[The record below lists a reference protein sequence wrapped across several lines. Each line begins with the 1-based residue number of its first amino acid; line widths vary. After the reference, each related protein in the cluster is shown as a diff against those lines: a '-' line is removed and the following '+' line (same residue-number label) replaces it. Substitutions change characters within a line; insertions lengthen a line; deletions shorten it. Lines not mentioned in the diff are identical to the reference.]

1 MNYSKLPTKKS
12 SILIILLLIIS
23 FLYINC
29 LPEDLFTDPVATV
42 ITDRKGFLL
51 SARIAEDQQWR
62 FPIIANAPDKFSK
75 ALIAFEDKRFYSH
88 PGIDIIAI
96 FRAFKSNVEKVSIVS
111 GGSTISMQVIR
122 LSRKGKSRTIKEKI
136 IEVILAT
143 RLEIRYTKSEIMALY
158 ASHAPFGGN
167 VVGVEAAAW
176 KYFGRSSEQL
186 TWAESATLAVL
197 PNAPGL
203 IHPGKNRKLLKVKR
217 DGLLEKLKQNGVID
231 SLTCVLSQQE
241 TLPEKPVRL
250 VDRAPHFA
258 ERIRI
263 KNKYT
268 KSEPS
273 IFHSSIDKNIQEC
286 TQKIL
291 DKHHAILSENSIEN
305 IAALIIENKS
315 SSVISYV
322 GNSGADLNKD
332 GSFVDMITSQRSTG
346 SILKPLLYA
355 MMLNDGYILPHTLLP
370 DIPCNFGGFTPKNFD
385 KNYDGAVPANI
396 ALYKSLNIPAVHM
409 LDQYGTEKF
418 MLNLKALGMGT
429 LNRHSSHYGLS
440 LILGGAEASIED
452 IALIYSNLSN
462 KLYNSHYA
470 NRYTINYSKKEI
482 SDSRANNKRYE
493 IAPPAIWY
501 TFEAMADVVRPAI
514 ESNWQAYENTN
525 KIAWKTGTSFGFRD
539 AWAVGCTP
547 QYTIVIWAGN
557 ASGEGRPM
565 LTGITAAAPVL
576 FDLFNALKTDHNWF
590 DMPEKEM
597 VKIEV
602 CKKSGYQASEY
613 CTDSYSISAPEAGTR
628 TGTCPYHKQIFMDN
642 TEHYQVKG
650 SCYSPSEMMTK
661 SWFVL
666 PPIQEYYYKNKN
678 ADYITLP
685 PYKTDCSEISSDEER
700 PEIIYPN
707 KNSKIYIPVNLD
719 GSTEKV
725 VLQANIKGS
734 GKTLYW
740 HLDEEFIGTTNDA
753 HEIAVNPL
761 QGKHKLTLFDNNGG
775 YVAHEFEILKAK
787 K

>member
-1 MNYSKLPTKKS
+1 MNYFKLISKKN

-23 FLYINC
+23 FFYLNC
-29 LPEDLFTDPVATV
+29 LPEELFTDPVTTV

-51 SARIAEDQQWR
+51 SARIAEDKQWR
-62 FPIIANAPDKFSK
+62 FPTIADAPDKFSQ

-96 FRAFKSNVEKVSIVS
+96 FRAVKSNIEKVSVVS

-122 LSRKGKSRTIKEKI
+122 LSRKGKARTIKEKL
-136 IEVILAT
+136 IEAILAT
-143 RLEIRYTKSEIMALY
+143 RLEIRYTKKEIMALY

-167 VVGVEAAAW
+167 VVGVEAASW
-176 KYFGRSSEQL
+176 KYFRRSSDQL

-203 IHPGKNRKLLKVKR
+203 IHPGKNRNILKAKR
-217 DGLLEKLKQNGVID
+217 DRLLEKLRQNKVID
-231 SLTCVLSQQE
+231 SLTCLLSQQE

-250 VDRAPHFA
+250 EDRAPHFA

-263 KNKYT
+263 KNKNT

-273 IFHSSIDKNIQEC
+273 VFQSSLDKNIQEC

-291 DKHHAILSENSIEN
+291 NKHHAVLRENSIEN
-305 IAALIIENKS
+305 IAALIVENKS
-315 SSVISYV
+315 TSVIAYV
-322 GNSGADLNKD
+322 GNSNTDINKD
-332 GSFVDMITSQRSTG
+332 GSFVDMITSPRSTG

-355 MMLNDGYILPHTLLP
+355 MMMNEGYILPQTLLP

-409 LDQYGTEKF
+409 LNQYGTEKF
-418 MLNLKALGMGT
+418 ILNLKTLGMKT
-429 LNRHSSHYGLS
+429 LNKQSSHYGLS

-462 KLYNSHYA
+462 KLYNSNYL
-470 NRYTINYSKKEI
+470 NKNSINYNKEELAESKT
-482 SDSRANNKRYE
+482 NNKRYE
-493 IAPPAIWY
+493 IASSAIWY
-501 TFEAMADVVRPAI
+501 TFEAMADVERPAI
-514 ESNWQAYENTN
+514 ESNWQAYENTS

-557 ASGEGRPM
+557 ANGEGRPT
-565 LTGITAAAPVL
+565 LTGIEAAAPVL
-576 FDLFNALKTDHNWF
+576 FDLFNSLKTDYKWF

-597 VKIEV
+597 VTIEV

-613 CTDSYSISAPEAGTR
+613 CTDSYATSVPQPGTK

-642 TEHYQVKG
+642 SEKYQVKG
-650 SCYSPSEMMTK
+650 FCYSPSDMISK

-666 PPIQEYYYKNKN
+666 PAIQEYYYKNKN
-678 ADYITLP
+678 ADYFSLP
-685 PYKTDCSEISSDEER
+685 PYKTDCSEAPVDEER
-700 PEIIYPN
+700 PEIIYPK
-707 KNSKIYIPVNLD
+707 KNVRIYIPVNLN
-719 GSTEKV
+719 GSMEKV
-725 VLQANIKGS
+725 VFQASIKGFR
-734 GKTLYW
+734 KTLYW
-740 HLDEEFIGTTNDA
+740 HLDEEFIGSTNDV
-753 HEIAVNPL
+753 HEIAVNPE
-761 QGKHKLTLFDNNGG
+761 QGKHKITLFDNNGG
-775 YVAHEFEILKAK
+775 YVSHEFEIIKAK

>member
-1 MNYSKLPTKKS
+1 MNYFKSISKKS
-12 SILIILLLIIS
+12 SIVIILLLFIS
-23 FLYINC
+23 FLYLNC
-29 LPEDLFTDPVATV
+29 LPEELFTDPVATI

-51 SARIAEDQQWR
+51 SARIAEDKQWR
-62 FPIIANAPDKFSK
+62 FPTITVAPDKFSQ
-75 ALIAFEDKRFYSH
+75 ALITFEDKRFYSH
-88 PGIDIIAI
+88 PGVDIIAI
-96 FRAFKSNVEKVSIVS
+96 FRAIKSNIEKVSVIS

-122 LSRKGKSRTIKEKI
+122 LSRKGKPRTIKEKI

-143 RLEIRYTKSEIMALY
+143 RLEIRYTKNEIMALY

-203 IHPGKNRKLLKVKR
+203 IHPGKNRTLLKTKR
-217 DGLLEKLKQNGVID
+217 DLLLEKLRQNGIID
-231 SLTCVLSQQE
+231 SLTCVLSKQE

-250 VDRAPHFA
+250 EDRAPHFA
-258 ERIRI
+258 ERIRL
-263 KNKYT
+263 KNKYL
-268 KSEPS
+268 KEELSV
-273 IFHSSIDKNIQEC
+273 FYSSLDKNIQEY

-291 DKHHAILSENSIEN
+291 DKHHTVLSENSIEN
-305 IAALIIENKS
+305 IAALIVENKS
-315 SSVISYV
+315 SSVIAYV
-322 GNSGADLNKD
+322 GNSSTDINKD
-332 GSFVDMITSQRSTG
+332 GSFVDMITSPRSTG

-355 MMLNDGYILPHTLLP
+355 MMLNDGYILPHALLP

-385 KNYDGAVPANI
+385 KNYDGAVPANV
-396 ALYKSLNIPAVHM
+396 ALYKSLNIPAVYM

-418 MLNLKALGMGT
+418 IQNLKALGMGT
-429 LNRHSSHYGLS
+429 LNKQSSHYGLS

-462 KLYNSHYA
+462 KLCNSHYINKNA
-470 NRYTINYSKKEI
+470 INYSKEEMSTPKI
-482 SDSRANNKRYE
+482 NNKRYA
-493 IAPPAIWY
+493 ITSSSIWY
-501 TFEAMADVVRPAI
+501 TFEAMADVVRPAM
-514 ESNWQAYENTN
+514 ESNWQAYENTC

-547 QYTIVIWAGN
+547 EYTIVIWAGN

-565 LTGITAAAPVL
+565 LTGIEAAAPVM
-576 FDLFNALKTDHNWF
+576 FDLFNALKTDHKWF
-590 DMPEKEM
+590 DMPENET

-602 CKKSGYQASEY
+602 CRKSGYQASEY
-613 CTDSYSISAPEAGTR
+613 CTDSYTISAPEAGVRTR
-628 TGTCPYHKQIFMDN
+628 TCPYHKQIFMDN
-642 TEHYQVKG
+642 TEKYQVKG
-650 SCYSPSEMMTK
+650 SCYSPSEMITK

-685 PYKTDCSEISSDEER
+685 PYKTNCSEISSDEER
-700 PEIIYPN
+700 PEIIYPK

-719 GSTEKV
+719 GSMEKV

-734 GKTLYW
+734 RKTVYW

-775 YVAHEFEILKAK
+775 YVSHEFEIIKAK